1 MNHNVTAEINALSF
15 SPAGRDLDRES
26 DEFWQSSTRNV
37 QVDDRI
43 IDIFERY
50 ISTIINKP
58 DTNQVSVGRFNDD
71 GQSKQYLDEM
81 LTLELAMDENPGGYD
96 RFEELSKTF
105 ASKLINQMKSTTRT
119 NDGIF
124 FVIQGTW
131 YGEPLISMMKLEPQ
145 DEERSVID
153 EDARELRYEELDDAL
168 PDPDDF
174 QKGCV
179 FPLFEAD
186 KFNKTGHIKFLEDD
200 GPTKY
205 FPRFLGCDVG
215 QGSRKQFKNTLGVI
229 GDMKET
235 DPAESLTADDIQHF
249 YDKVSE
255 DGVMTETQVKEAASE
270 ILDHR
275 YDEDEL
281 ERRLYEEGEEHI
293 SSDPEFAPSK
303 VEWTIDGEIKLRV
316 PVHLL
321 DSDQVQINEPD
332 HNQDEWKAVIK
343 GLDVEKDFKE

>member
-1 MNHNVTAEINALSF
+1 MTAEINALSF
-15 SPAGRDLDRES
+15 SPVGEDLDRES
-26 DEFWQSSTRNV
+26 DDFWQSSTQDV

-58 DTNQVSVGRFNDD
+58 DTNQISVGRFDGDD
-71 GQSKQYLDEM
+71 QSKGYLDEM
-81 LTLELAMDENPGGYD
+81 LALELAMSEDPGGYD

-105 ASKLINQMKSTTRT
+105 ASKLISTMGNTANT

-124 FVIQGTW
+124 FVIHGSW

-168 PDPDDF
+168 PDPDNF

-179 FPLFEAD
+179 FPLFEAEN
-186 KFNKTGHIKFLEDD
+186 FNKSGHIKFLEDD

-205 FPRFLGCDVG
+205 FPQFLGCDVG
-215 QGSRKQFKNTLGVI
+215 QGSRKQFKNTLKVI
-229 GDMKET
+229 GKMKES
-235 DPAESLTADDIQHF
+235 DPAESMTSNDIQYFYDAVTADG
-249 YDKVSE
+249 E
-255 DGVMTETQVKEAASE
+255 MTETQVKRVASD
-270 ILDHR
+270 ILGRR

-321 DSDQVQINEPD
+321 DSDQVQISEPE
-332 HNQDEWKAVIK
+332 HNQDEWKAVIE
-343 GLDVEKDFKE
+343 GLDVEKDYKE

>member
-1 MNHNVTAEINALSF
+1 MTAEINALSF
-15 SPAGRDLDRES
+15 SPVSRDLDRES
-26 DEFWQSSTRNV
+26 EDFWQSSTRDV
-37 QVDDRI
+37 RVDGRI

-58 DTNQVSVGRFNDD
+58 DTNQVSVGRFGDD
-71 GQSKQYLDEM
+71 DLSRRYLDEL
-81 LTLELAMDENPGGYD
+81 LTLELAMKDDAGDYD
-96 RFEELSKTF
+96 RFEEFSKTF
-105 ASKLINQMKSTTRT
+105 ASKLINQMKNTTST

-124 FVIQGTW
+124 FVIHGSW
-131 YGEPLISMMKLEPQ
+131 SGEPLISMMKLEPQ

-179 FPLFEAD
+179 YPLFESEN
-186 KFNKTGHIKFLEDD
+186 FNKTGHIKFLEDD

-235 DPAESLTADDIQHF
+235 DPAESMTSDDIQHF
-249 YDKVSE
+249 YDTATAE
-255 DGVMTETQVKEAASE
+255 GEMTETQVKDAASD
-270 ILDHR
+270 ILGHR

-321 DSDQVQINEPD
+321 DSDQVQIREPE
-332 HNQDEWKAVIK
+332 HNQDEWQAVIT
-343 GLDVEKDFKE
+343 GLDVEKDYKE

>member
-1 MNHNVTAEINALSF
+1 MTVEINGLSF
-15 SPAGRDLDRES
+15 SPVGRDIDRGS
-26 DEFWQSSTRNV
+26 DDFWQSSTRDV
-37 QVDDRI
+37 RVDDRI

-50 ISTIINKP
+50 ISTIITKP
-58 DTNQVSVGRFNDD
+58 DTNQVSVGHFDD
-71 GQSKQYLDEM
+71 DNQSQQYLDEM
-81 LTLELAMDENPGGYD
+81 LTLELAMNKDHSGYD
-96 RFEELSKTF
+96 RFEDLSKTF
-105 ASKLINQMKSTTRT
+105 ASKLINKMKNTTST

-124 FVIQGTW
+124 FVIHGSW

-179 FPLFEAD
+179 FPLFEAVD
-186 KFNKTGHIKFLEDD
+186 FNKTGHIKFLEDD

-205 FPRFLGCDVG
+205 FPRFLDCDVG
-215 QGSRKQFKNTLGVI
+215 QGSRKQFQNTLRVI

-235 DPAESLTADDIQHF
+235 LPAESMTSDDIQHF
-249 YDKVSE
+249 YDTATA
-255 DGVMTETQVKEAASE
+255 DGEMTETQVKEAASD
-270 ILDHR
+270 ILGHR

-321 DSDQVQINEPD
+321 DSDQVQISEPE
-332 HNQDEWKAVIK
+332 HEQDEWKAVIK
-343 GLDVEKDFKE
+343 GLDVEKDYKE

>member
-1 MNHNVTAEINALSF
+1 VTAEINALSF
-15 SPAGRDLDRES
+15 SPVGEDLDRES
-26 DEFWQSSTRNV
+26 DDFWQSSTQDV

-58 DTNQVSVGRFNDD
+58 DTNQISVGRFDGDD
-71 GQSKQYLDEM
+71 QSKEYLDEM
-81 LTLELAMDENPGGYD
+81 LALELAMSEDPGGYD

-105 ASKLINQMKSTTRT
+105 ASKLMNIMRNTANT

-124 FVIQGTW
+124 FVIHGTW

-168 PDPDDF
+168 PDPDNF

-179 FPLFEAD
+179 FPLFEAEN
-186 KFNKTGHIKFLEDD
+186 FNKSGHIKFLEDD

-205 FPRFLGCDVG
+205 FPQFLGCDVG
-215 QGSRKQFKNTLGVI
+215 QGSRKQFKNTLKVI
-229 GDMKET
+229 GEMKES
-235 DPAESLTADDIQHF
+235 DPAESMSSNDIQYFYDAVTADG
-249 YDKVSE
+249 E
-255 DGVMTETQVKEAASE
+255 MTETQVKRAASD
-270 ILDHR
+270 IIGHR

-321 DSDQVQINEPD
+321 DSDQVQISEPE
-332 HNQDEWKAVIK
+332 HNQDEWKAVIE
-343 GLDVEKDFKE
+343 GLDVENDYKE